1 MTTQEAQHW
10 VRPGPTASQRRHD
23 WQLGALLVGC
33 GLLSVLLLNSAGM
46 FAFGPPPPWPEQLAW
61 IVGITA
67 PMAWRRRWPE
77 VTTLLTAA
85 LFIGAQTRA
94 NVDNVVSS
102 VALFIAI
109 YTLGAWGRD
118 RRRAAVVR
126 ILVIVAMFAWLIIS
140 VVTSMADIPPDA
152 FAGAAGPLPPLLAVL
167 LNSLV
172 FNLVYFVFAYLFGNT
187 AWLSGRRQHEVQV
200 QTEALRRS
208 QAELAERAVIQE
220 RVRIARELHD
230 VVAHHVAVMG
240 VQAAAARRVMDQNP
254 PKAKTALAAVE
265 QTARTAID
273 ELRRLLGVLRQAEQ
287 PAQHVDGPLD
297 GQPTGHR
304 LDQVETLL
312 SGAREAGLT
321 VDFRTFGEPVPLTDS
336 LSLAIY
342 RIMQEALTNT
352 IKHARAS
359 LVDVRIRYLR
369 QEIEVDVADDG
380 RTRTENAARRPEG
393 SGLGLIGM
401 RERVAAH
408 GGVLEVGARDG
419 GGFRVRARLP
429 LHDESRPAETVDA
442 G

>member
-10 VRPGPTASQRRHD
+10 ERPGPTPAQRRHD
-23 WQLGALLVGC
+23 WQIGALLVGG
-33 GLLSVLLLNSAGM
+33 GLLSVLLLNSSGT
-46 FAFGPPPPWPEQLAW
+46 FALGHPPSWPEQLAW

-85 LFIGAQTRA
+85 VFIGAQARA
-94 NVDNVVSS
+94 HVDTLVSS
-102 VALFIAI
+102 VTLFVAI

-118 RRRAAVVR
+118 RRRADVIR
-126 ILVIVAMFAWLIIS
+126 IAVIVAMFCWLALS
-140 VVTSMADIPPDA
+140 AVLAMPDIPADA
-152 FAGAAGPLPPLLAVL
+152 FSGAAGPLPPLFAVL
-167 LNSLV
+167 LTSVL
-172 FNLVYFVFAYLFGNT
+172 FNLTYFVFAYLFGNT
-187 AWLSGRRQHEVQV
+187 AWLSARRQHEVQV

-208 QAELAERAVIQE
+208 QAVLAERAVIQE

-273 ELRRLLGVLRQAEQ
+273 ELRRLLGVLRQAD
-287 PAQHVDGPLD
+287 ASTDPLTE
-297 GQPTGHR
+297 QPTGHR

-336 LSLAIY
+336 VSLAVY

-352 IKHARAS
+352 IKHARAN
-359 LVDVRIRYLR
+359 LIDVRIRYLR

-380 RTRTENAARRPEG
+380 RTPPEHAVRPPSG

-429 LHDESRPAETVDA
+429 LHDDVRSAETVDA